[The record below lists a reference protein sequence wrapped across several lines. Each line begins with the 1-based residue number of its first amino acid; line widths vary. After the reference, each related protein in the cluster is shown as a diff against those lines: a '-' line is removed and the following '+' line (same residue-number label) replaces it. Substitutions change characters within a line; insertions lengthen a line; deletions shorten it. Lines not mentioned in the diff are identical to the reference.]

1 MTTSASSAGAGSLR
15 SRIKYV
21 NDNAALYNDGT
32 LKPQKTAMVFDEPN
46 FPVSSLTV
54 NAALPAFVKPAQ
66 FLGGRLEA
74 SRLAANQDRLWIQGA
89 TGTSA
94 LHGLRFDVGSSGSTV
109 ENLGVFG
116 FTKGSALV
124 LASGANT
131 VKEFY
136 AGVNWLGLVAPN
148 RIGLEVVGP
157 GATGNTIGLPIYDQS
172 TANWFA
178 GNTVAGVVIRD
189 GASGNLVQGSI
200 IGNAGLAYNA
210 SYANGDGVRISGGFG
225 NSIGNPNALD
235 KDLAATFSNLIAG
248 NRSSGVRIIGAQG
261 SGLADAN
268 RVRNNYIAYNQGVVT
283 PVGGLDNAGIAVQN
297 STFALIGGTR
307 AIDGNTIVR
316 QGYASPGSATPSSA
330 TPTPGILVQDSSDV
344 RIAGNAVGVDADQ
357 MIKGLG
363 NSGDGISVDSSQR
376 VSVYGGNV
384 IGSNGV
390 ASIVTRIGSQGED
403 LLAVSVGHGIA
414 VRDGSTGVSITN
426 NRIGSVSSTLAAG
439 NSNSGVAIFGS
450 IGNVVGQMNVISHNA
465 ADGVLIGGA
474 KADTTAAG
482 NRVQGSRINNNSG
495 SGVRIRGSSGTTVGG
510 ANAADANVILLNGGD
525 GVTLESSDANGAA
538 TGNLVQGNHIGTN
551 TNRVLQTSRLRV
563 GNVGWGVSIKE
574 GVSNTVQGNVL
585 MNNNAGGISVT
596 GGTGSMIG
604 GSTPAQG
611 NVVGSNGGD
620 GVRLGGGIKSGAIM
634 GHVVMANQ
642 ITNNGGCGV
651 QVASGSG
658 VQIGQKVT
666 AKGVTGMGNLI
677 EDNGAAMVVASGSEV
692 MGTEVHVGANA
703 KRVSVQGNTGCIGK
717 DINIDGVIDG
727 MVLRNAEVSVTLT
740 SAKIQPTVSAGT
752 SLQISGTVGG
762 SKAVA
767 YQQYSLD
774 FFAEVDGERRFL
786 GRGTWTAGPTGAGTF
801 SVSIT
806 ADVDVDETITVA
818 ATSLRYEPGASYF
831 DATKSVRVT
840 YAAIS

>member
-1 MTTSASSAGAGSLR
+1 MQASPS
-15 SRIKYV
+15 K
-21 NDNAALYNDGT
+21 AL
-32 LKPQKTAMVFDEPN
+32 E
-46 FPVSSLTV
+46 
-54 NAALPAFVKPAQ
+54 
-66 FLGGRLEA
+66 LE
-74 SRLAANQDRLWIQGA
+74 L
-89 TGTSA
+89 
-94 LHGLRFDVGSSGSTV
+94 
-109 ENLGVFG
+109 
-116 FTKGSALV
+116 
-124 LASGANT
+124 
-131 VKEFY
+131 
-136 AGVNWLGLVAPN
+136 
-148 RIGLEVVGP
+148 
-157 GATGNTIGLPIYDQS
+157 DQ
-172 TANWFA
+172 
-178 GNTVAGVVIRD
+178 
-189 GASGNLVQGSI
+189 
-200 IGNAGLAYNA
+200 
-210 SYANGDGVRISGGFG
+210 VR
-225 NSIGNPNALD
+225 
-235 KDLAATFSNLIAG
+235 
-248 NRSSGVRIIGAQG
+248 
-261 SGLADAN
+261 
-268 RVRNNYIAYNQGVVT
+268 
-283 PVGGLDNAGIAVQN
+283 
-297 STFALIGGTR
+297 TR

-510 ANAADANVILLNGGD
+510 ANGVDANVILLNGGD
-525 GVTLESSDANGAA
+525 GVTLESSDANGPAK
-538 TGNLVQGNHIGTN
+538 GNLVQGNHIGTN

-677 EDNGAAMVVASGSEV
+677 DDNGAAMVVASGSEV